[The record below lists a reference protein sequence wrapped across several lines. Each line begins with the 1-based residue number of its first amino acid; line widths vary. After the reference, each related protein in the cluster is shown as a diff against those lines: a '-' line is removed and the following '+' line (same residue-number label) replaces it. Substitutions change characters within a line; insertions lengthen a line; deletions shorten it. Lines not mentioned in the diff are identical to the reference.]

1 LGYANIGGTIDIL
14 IENFPKCDKMIKKIV
29 LITLIKRFK
38 EQPLIFKSMLICAVK
53 TIFAVL

>member
-1 LGYANIGGTIDIL
+1 LGYANIGDTIDIL
-14 IENFPKCDKMIKKIV
+14 IENFPKCDKMMKEIV

-38 EQPLIFKSMLICAVK
+38 EQPLIFKSMLIYAVK